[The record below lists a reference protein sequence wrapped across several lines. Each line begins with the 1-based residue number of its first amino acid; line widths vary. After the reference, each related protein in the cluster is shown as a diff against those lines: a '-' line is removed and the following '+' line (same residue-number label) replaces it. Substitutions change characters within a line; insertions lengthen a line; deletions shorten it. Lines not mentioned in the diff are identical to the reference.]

1 MDDKDASSK
10 SNDSLGTLDDQRCL
24 EQMGYVQELY
34 RGFGGFMSFAFCFT
48 AVSVIPSISLGFT
61 SSVGLGGPAEIV
73 WAWIVGSFF
82 CILAGASMAEIS
94 SVYPSAGSVYHWA
107 GQMGPPEWAPISS
120 YVCGW
125 FNFLGNAAGDAAF
138 SSGFATCVSYAST
151 IADPESG
158 ELSVGAQVGISI
170 LVLAVWSLLD
180 CARTDVQGWINNLT
194 VFWQI
199 AGSLVIVICLLALSS
214 ERATGSF
221 VFLEGIDTTNVT
233 LSTDTPYAG
242 MPVPAYTIVL
252 GITSCLFAF
261 TGCVFH
267 VKSAQ
272 SSLAENLVRASR
284 NGGKNSGGLWVG
296 GVHRPRDGEG
306 DAGQEREGRRAER
319 QVRGRGAHGGGDAG
333 RADGGAAGH
342 HRDGAV
348 LRGVRP
354 RLHPRH
360 ALRHTRHHR
369 ARSPRTGP
377 PRSPAPWCVWGGLY
391 LC

>member
-1 MDDKDASSK
+1 MDATK
-10 SNDSLGTLDDQRCL
+10 SNDSLGTQDDQQCL
-24 EQMGYVQELY
+24 QQMGYVQELY

-82 CILAGASMAEIS
+82 CTLAGASMAEIS

-138 SSGFATCVSYAST
+138 SSGFATCVSYAAT
-151 IADPESG
+151 IANPDSG

-170 LVLAVWSLLD
+170 LVLAVWSVLD
-180 CARTDVQGWINNLT
+180 CSRTDVQGWINNFA

-199 AGSLVIVICLLALSS
+199 AASLIIVICLLALSS
-214 ERATGSF
+214 ERASGSL

-233 LSTDTPYAG
+233 LSTDTPYPG

-261 TGCVFH
+261 TGCAPVP
-267 VKSAQ
+267 V
-272 SSLAENLVRASR
+272 NY
-284 NGGKNSGGLWVG
+284 
-296 GVHRPRDGEG
+296 
-306 DAGQEREGRRAER
+306 
-319 QVRGRGAHGGGDAG
+319 
-333 RADGGAAGH
+333 
-342 HRDGAV
+342 
-348 LRGVRP
+348 
-354 RLHPRH
+354 
-360 ALRHTRHHR
+360 
-369 ARSPRTGP
+369 ARSWNR
-377 PRSPAPWCVWGGLY
+377 
-391 LC
+391 